1 VYPCR
6 RRTVLGMTSQPTP
19 SSDPIPNIATASEPF
34 RTGDELRDRWR
45 ALMGPLGFSE
55 RLLWFA
61 FVDTTGHILP
71 ALNQLPLDGPPEP
84 YLADLLMY
92 RLSDVIDGHDVVS
105 VAMLITRPG
114 ADAITPW
121 DRGWARLFATAADL
135 AGVSIQPIF
144 RANAVDLVEVRDT
157 RAAGRSVA

>member
-1 VYPCR
+1 
-6 RRTVLGMTSQPTP
+6 MTSQPAP
-19 SSDPIPNIATASEPF
+19 ASDPIPNIATASEAF
-34 RTGDELRDRWR
+34 HSGDELRERWR

-61 FVDTTGHILP
+61 FVDTSGHILP

-92 RLSDVIDGHDVVS
+92 RLSDVIDGRDVVS

-121 DRGWARLFATAADL
+121 DRGWARLLTTAADL
-135 AGVSIQPIF
+135 SGVRIEPIF
-144 RANAVDLVEVRDT
+144 RANSVDLVEVRDS
-157 RAAGRSVA
+157 RSAGRSVA